1 MKYRRVAA
9 VLVLAFIM
17 MFIAG
22 RSSGSGR
29 EALQAENNSY
39 FTQEIYDNLK
49 EMRFY
54 FGGGEQADVVTDEG
68 QMYEIFNLLS
78 GLSES
83 DTGEEE
89 LLYGVDIF
97 EFEIKNGD
105 VHRYT
110 EVGRNMTHC
119 LNFIPETM
127 DNYKEVVPINKK
139 NTDFFYVDR
148 DIALELN
155 ALVRGTGNRR
165 KALQAENN
173 SYFTQEIYDNLKE
186 MRFYFGGGEQA
197 DVVTDEG
204 QMYEIFNF
212 LAGLTQCDTGNE
224 ELLWG
229 VNEFEFEMKN
239 GAVHTYTQSGKNIS
253 HCLTYVSEITESEK
267 ETASINEG
275 RTELFYVDHGI
286 TEELDALVRG
296 IRK

>member
-1 MKYRRVAA
+1 M
-9 VLVLAFIM
+9 
-17 MFIAG
+17 
-22 RSSGSGR
+22 
-29 EALQAENNSY
+29 NNCS
-39 FTQEIYDNLK
+39 YDN
-49 EMRFY
+49 M
-54 FGGGEQADVVTDEG
+54 
-68 QMYEIFNLLS
+68 
-78 GLSES
+78 
-83 DTGEEE
+83 
-89 LLYGVDIF
+89 
-97 EFEIKNGD
+97 
-105 VHRYT
+105 
-110 EVGRNMTHC
+110 
-119 LNFIPETM
+119 
-127 DNYKEVVPINKK
+127 
-139 NTDFFYVDR
+139 
-148 DIALELN
+148 
-155 ALVRGTGNRR
+155 
-165 KALQAENN
+165 
-173 SYFTQEIYDNLKE
+173 KE